1 MLVTKKPRNILHNVY
16 KRVLVYYIYYFDFLF
31 MQLDLDSLN
40 EFPSLCKPDLHQEI
54 RKSIVSFWFELTRK
68 TDDGDLTILSDRLY
82 TILLTIKGQI
92 SGACDAEANPY
103 FQYLDLL
110 YKLIVYTRDIVLG
123 KGERKLTYMMIYTW
137 YKVFPILA
145 VYAIEQLNNGDV
157 STFGCWKDIKYLSYY
172 IAENSSSGFNDP
184 LIETC
189 IEIANRQLSK
199 DIGCSKIS
207 TVSKWIPREN
217 SQFGWLFEKMAIQWA
232 HMHYPRLLLSPNT
245 ELQYSSALN
254 KAKMIYRRTLSEL
267 NARLDTVEIKQCARK
282 MDDIIPESV
291 PIVATLR
298 KKRTFVKHGKQFKQY
313 YQDLLYDFS
322 SSNKSKYPVYNYVKQ
337 ALDKEILGNNGLLNK
352 QWSQMRESIPI
363 LDNFIPLVN
372 MSHTM
377 SQTAR
382 YNALGLG
389 LLIASR
395 STGRMMAVNQV
406 PSWLNVGHDDGNFAS
421 IIQSL
426 ASYCDATTANYIGA
440 FEMIIESIIKT
451 NMPADAIGDL
461 TIVILSDF
469 SGVLDDFHS
478 KIKDLFAMSGY
489 NNMPHIIYW
498 NLAETTT
505 TVDLTHLGNGATFLS
520 GSAISILRYFVF
532 MESGRWKS
540 FDSFNTIL
548 HIVHHPRYKSM
559 SELLLKIIG

>member
-1 MLVTKKPRNILHNVY
+1 
-16 KRVLVYYIYYFDFLF
+16 

-40 EFPSLCKPDLHQEI
+40 EFPSLCKTNLHQEI

-68 TDDGDLTILSDRLY
+68 TDDGDLTILSDKLY
-82 TILLTIKGQI
+82 TILLTVKGRI

-110 YKLIVYTRDIVLG
+110 YKLIAYTRDIVLG

-172 IAENSSSGFNDP
+172 IAENSCSGFNDP

-199 DIGCSKIS
+199 DIGCSVIS

-298 KKRTFVKHGKQFKQY
+298 KKRTFVKHGNQFKQY
-313 YQDLLYDFS
+313 YQDLLYDSS

-337 ALDKEILGNNGLLNK
+337 ALDKEILGNSGLLNK
-352 QWSQMRESIPI
+352 QWSQMRESIPM

-406 PSWLNVGHDDGNFAS
+406 PSWLNVGHDDGNFTS

-478 KIKDLFAMSGY
+478 KIKDLFAMAGY
-489 NNMPHIIYW
+489 NHMPHIIYW
-498 NLAETTT
+498 NLAETTM
-505 TVDLTHLGNGATFLS
+505 TVDITHLGNGATFLS